1 MEGPNFDDPVHMG
14 VNPRM
19 VHTIFAHV
27 MDADENSE
35 FILKCS
41 MIEIYMER
49 IRDLLNPSKVHK

>member
-1 MEGPNFDDPVHMG
+1 MEGPSFFDRELMG

-19 VHTIFAHV
+19 VETIFAHV

-49 IRDLLNPSKVHK
+49 IRDLLNPSKVN